1 MPSDKKRDYAV
12 GYGKPPGHTR
22 FGKGRSGNP
31 KGRPSG
37 AKNLTTLFHEA
48 LNETVIVAENGG
60 RRKIS
65 KRQAIVKQI
74 VNKAARAIGVRPNSC
89 SNSRKRREVRRNRR
103 ARRARSARQIKR
115 PSSS

>member
-37 AKNLTTLFHEA
+37 AKNLTTLFNEA

-60 RRKIS
+60 EKSASAKPSSIRRP
-65 KRQAIVKQI
+65 
-74 VNKAARAIGVRPNSC
+74 RAIGVRPNSC
-89 SNSRKRREVRRNRR
+89 SNSRKRREVRPNRR
-103 ARRARSARQIKR
+103 ARRTRSARQIKR

>member
-1 MPSDKKRDYAV
+1 MPSDKRRDYVV
-12 GYGKPPGHTR
+12 GYGKPPRHIR
-22 FGKGRSGNP
+22 FEKGRSGNP

-37 AKNLTTLFHEA
+37 AKNLMTLFNEA
-48 LNETVIVAENGG
+48 LNETVIIAENGG

-65 KRQAIVKQI
+65 KPKPSLSRSSIKRP
-74 VNKAARAIGVRPNSC
+74 RAIGAPPNAC
-89 SNSRKRREVRRNRR
+89 SNSRKRLEVRQNRR